1 MTEYGRGSGPEPWHP
16 EDPQYGNQGWIG
28 HENLHG
34 QPQMPHG
41 DGGPQQQY
49 PQEPQYRE
57 HQQFQEPQYHQQYP
71 QQHPQQ
77 HQQYAPPR
85 QQQAYGGGQ
94 SWDTAQQAQYT
105 GVPQTADPYG
115 GVDPYAQ
122 QQPVGTY
129 PGEVPDTYGTA
140 EAYPPPQPPGRR
152 HLATQV
158 EEQWQDAE
166 EEAED
171 TDGFHPA
178 GGRGDG
184 DEPTGRRSGRSKDKP
199 KKRGGTACLVAAVVI
214 IGVVGGGGYYGY
226 TYLKAKFGAAED
238 YAGEGTGSVTI
249 DIPKGTGLGEMG
261 RILKAH
267 GVVASAQAFVDAAGV
282 HPKGGAI
289 QAGSYAM
296 KEHMSAKAAV
306 ELMANGAGLNAL
318 DVIPGWRNVQVY
330 EAIDKRLKLKDGT
343 THDIATKEFKSLGL
357 PDWAN
362 TNPKI
367 KDPLEGF
374 LYPARYD
381 LKKDATPQTLLKEM
395 VAKSTQAYGNAD
407 LKAQATKLGLEN
419 PLQLV
424 TVASLVQ
431 AEGRYQHD
439 FDKISRVVYNRL
451 KPGNVETYGLLDF
464 DSTVNYMK
472 GQSTLDIG
480 SVDEL
485 RKIDDPYNTYKI
497 KGLPA
502 GPIGNPGPEAL
513 KSALNPAPG
522 PWYYFVSIN
531 ENETLFAVT
540 NAEHNRNR
548 QKYEEERKKTGQ

>member
-1 MTEYGRGSGPEPWHP
+1 MPYG
-16 EDPQYGNQGWIG
+16 
-28 HENLHG
+28 
-34 QPQMPHG
+34 
-41 DGGPQQQY
+41 GGPQQQY
-49 PQEPQYRE
+49 PQEPQY
-57 HQQFQEPQYHQQYP
+57 QEPQYQEPQYQQ
-71 QQHPQQ
+71 QSHPQQ
-77 HQQYAPPR
+77 Y
-85 QQQAYGGGQ
+85 QQQPTYGGGGQ
-94 SWDTAQQAQYT
+94 VWDTGQGQYLE
-105 GVPQTADPYG
+105 VPQTTDPYAG
-115 GVDPYAQ
+115 GTDPYAQ
-122 QQPVGTY
+122 QQPVAAY
-129 PGEVPDTYGTA
+129 PGEAPDLYGTA

-152 HLATQV
+152 RPAT
-158 EEQWQDAE
+158 EPDEQWQDEETAE
-166 EEAED
+166 EAD
-171 TDGFHPA
+171 SFLA
-178 GGRGDG
+178 GGAGKGGDG
-184 DEPTGRRSGRSKDKP
+184 DEPSGRRSGRSKDKP
-199 KKRGGTACLVAAVVI
+199 KKRSGTACLIAAVVI

-238 YAGEGTGSVTI
+238 YAGEGTGSVSI

-267 GVVASAQAFVDAAGV
+267 GVVASAQAFVDAAHV

-306 ELMANGAGLNAL
+306 DLMANGAGLNAL

-343 THDIATKEFKSLGL
+343 THDVATKEFKTLGL

-395 VAKSTQAYGNAD
+395 VAKATQAYGNAD
-407 LKAQATKLGLEN
+407 LKAQAAKLNLEN

-451 KPGNVETYGLLDF
+451 KPGNTETYGLLDF

-502 GPIGNPGPEAL
+502 GPIGNPGPDAL
-513 KSALNPAPG
+513 KSALNPAAG

-531 ENETLFAVT
+531 EDETLFAVT

-548 QKYEEERKKTGQ
+548 QRYEEERKKTGQ